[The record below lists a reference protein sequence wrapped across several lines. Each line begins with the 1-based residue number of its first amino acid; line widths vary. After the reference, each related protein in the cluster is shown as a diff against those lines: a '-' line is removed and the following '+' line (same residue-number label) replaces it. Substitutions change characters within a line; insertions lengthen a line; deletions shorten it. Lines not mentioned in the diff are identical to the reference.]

1 MNGEQVEAYLLGLKS
16 SSREP
21 DAIDSELED
30 RMMNLHLSM
39 GRKRRRTR
47 RLAVAMALVLVFGTS
62 FVAMGGDSAVINFI
76 SPSTEKDADGNPIP
90 HDYSVGKW
98 LHRIHDHLWK
108 HFREFHGVK
117 E

>member
-1 MNGEQVEAYLLGLKS
+1 MNNDQIEEYLMGLKS

-21 DAIDSELED
+21 DAIDGELEE

-39 GRKRRRTR
+39 GKKRLRSR
-47 RLAVAMALVLVFGTS
+47 RLAVAMALGLVFGTS
-62 FVAMGGDSAVINFI
+62 FVAMGGDTAVINFV
-76 SPSTEKDADGNPIP
+76 SPSTEKDEDGNPIP
-90 HDYSVGKW
+90 HDFSVGKW
-98 LHRIHDHLWK
+98 LHQAHDHLYK